1 MFWTRPSTQYME
13 RKLVSPFEGNAG
25 WSGSNQTSHDTQIN
39 KTSSNNNSH
48 LLPGGRLTAAIVK
61 PTQTLFPINH
71 EKKNL
76 KFLRLHLVYDVVG

>member
-1 MFWTRPSTQYME
+1 MSR
-13 RKLVSPFEGNAG
+13 
-25 WSGSNQTSHDTQIN
+25 DIQIN
-39 KTSSNNNSH
+39 KTSWNNNSH

-76 KFLRLHLVYDVVG
+76 KSL